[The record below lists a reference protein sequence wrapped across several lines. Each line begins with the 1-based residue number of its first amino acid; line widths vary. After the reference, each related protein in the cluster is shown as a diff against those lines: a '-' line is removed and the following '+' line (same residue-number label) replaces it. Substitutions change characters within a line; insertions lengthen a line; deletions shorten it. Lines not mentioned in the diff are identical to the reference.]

1 MKKFKLSF
9 TGREV
14 SAIGKTYK
22 ITATIEAENEKAAI
36 LKLYEKYEHIQS
48 LTVNGHKPGEN

>member
-14 SAIGKTYK
+14 TAIGKVYR
-22 ITATIEAENEKAAI
+22 ITATIEAKTEQAAI
-36 LKLYEKYEHIQS
+36 LKLYEKYDHITA
-48 LTVNGHKPGEN
+48 LTVNGHKPGEE